1 MKGYFHRYYAVFN
14 QAVVRQKADCLLPQ
28 QKRFAAGP
36 YQPLCQNSLGV
47 QWACPGR
54 SRSDEVFRS
63 RPVFSRW
70 LRVAQL
76 ALGLAAL
83 SLILLL
89 PAFSWA
95 EETPARRAGPPDA
108 VRPTAPGHA
117 DFIKTNLPRPAS
129 HESKQ
134 AGENSD
140 PSGCRAYRPHRHY
153 YYYYYY
159 EPYWPG
165 YPWPYPPPPPPIY
178 IPYGPIFVDPDVAG
192 YGPRSVLRLMGVEH
206 WFSGPPSGGQD
217 NRSGSPAAPNRPGK
231 LGAGPIGNPPQAP
244 KAAPNQPNLHPPLIL
259 EGPAKA
265 PPENPAGAANPNPP
279 DAAGRNPERAML
291 LVDLGD
297 AHFANKKYA
306 EALQRY
312 REASRLEP
320 QLPEAHLH
328 MGFALV
334 ALGKYAEAAQAF
346 QRGLQLNPNW
356 PAGGFRLRQL
366 YGPQEA
372 ERLAHRNA
380 LAGAVAAKPNDPDL
394 LFLLG
399 LLFYFDDLREQAR
412 RCFWEA
418 ARLAGDN
425 AAHIDPFLRRL

>member
-1 MKGYFHRYYAVFN
+1 M
-14 QAVVRQKADCLLPQ
+14 
-28 QKRFAAGP
+28 
-36 YQPLCQNSLGV
+36 
-47 QWACPGR
+47 
-54 SRSDEVFRS
+54 
-63 RPVFSRW
+63 
-70 LRVAQL
+70 
-76 ALGLAAL
+76 
-83 SLILLL
+83 
-89 PAFSWA
+89 
-95 EETPARRAGPPDA
+95 
-108 VRPTAPGHA
+108 
-117 DFIKTNLPRPAS
+117 
-129 HESKQ
+129 
-134 AGENSD
+134 
-140 PSGCRAYRPHRHY
+140 
-153 YYYYYY
+153 
-159 EPYWPG
+159 
-165 YPWPYPPPPPPIY
+165 
-178 IPYGPIFVDPDVAG
+178 
-192 YGPRSVLRLMGVEH
+192 
-206 WFSGPPSGGQD
+206 
-217 NRSGSPAAPNRPGK
+217 
-231 LGAGPIGNPPQAP
+231 GNPPQAP
-244 KAAPNQPNLHPPLIL
+244 KAPNPPNLNPPLIL

-265 PPENPAGAANPNPP
+265 PPENPAGAGNPNPP